1 MAIDPTALEN
11 IDGLRFIENKSDVK
25 KPTKEMDKDAFLQ
38 LLVAQMKNQD
48 PSSPMDNNQFIN
60 QSAAFSSLEQLINLS
75 EKLDSL
81 NKLVENLS
89 NNNQLLTASNFI
101 GKDVKYLGNYTYFDG
116 KEAGISFEVDSKP
129 SKVDVSIIDGNGQVV
144 TKLTSSKAV
153 SGKNKI
159 IWDGKTFDGQKV
171 PEGTYSF
178 QVDAYNEAGNP
189 ITVNNYSEGTVKG
202 VTNDA
207 GQIKFNVNGSMVG
220 MDQILSVNETSND
233 K

>member
-1 MAIDPTALEN
+1 MAVDPTALEN
-11 IDGLRFIENKSDVK
+11 INGLRFIEDKVDDK
-25 KPTKEMDKDAFLQ
+25 KPTKEMDKDSFLQ

-48 PSSPMDNNQFIN
+48 PSSPMDNNEFVN
-60 QSAAFSSLEQLINLS
+60 QSAAFSSLEQLINLT

-101 GKDVKYLGNYTYFDG
+101 GKDVKYSGNYTNFNG
-116 KEAGISFEVDSKP
+116 KNAEISFEVANKP
-129 SKVDVSIIDGNGQVV
+129 SKIDISIIDGNGQVV
-144 TKLTSSKAV
+144 TKLTSTEAV
-153 SGKNKI
+153 TGKNKVM
-159 IWDGKTFDGQKV
+159 WDGKTFDGQTV

-189 ITVNNYSEGTVKG
+189 IVVSTYSEGAVTG
-202 VTNDA
+202 VVNDA
-207 GQIKFNVNGSMVG
+207 GQLKFNVNGNMVT
-220 MDQILSVNETSND
+220 MDQILSVNELSNN